1 MATKSIPN
9 AISIHINDLVYK
21 EKLLG
26 KDITTLSLG
35 EAFFDLP
42 QFSISSDIME
52 FGYHYSDS
60 QGLPSLRKKICK
72 HYKEKFNGVFDY
84 NKNLL
89 ISSGSKIII
98 FMCLQY
104 LLDKDDEAIIF
115 EPAWLSYQHQINLVG
130 SKPKLIPYD
139 TPLTEANEFITNSTK
154 VLIINNPNNPSGKV
168 YTRNELITLY
178 SHCLQHNI
186 FMIVDEAY
194 SDFVINDQ
202 FTSMTSIDSQF
213 KNLIVINSLSK
224 NFGLSGW
231 RIGFMIANNT
241 LIQNILNINQHL
253 ITCAPTVLQC
263 YISDHFDELLKAT
276 RPQIIKLAEKRLLIE
291 NYIKSCGLKCLN
303 GDTTFYFFI
312 DLNDYDCDTF
322 ELSNNYYL
330 NTKSQSFQER
340 HMVKVQ
346 KNLYGFQLEQKL
358 QKEFVKRLTKLK
370 YVYKNSIKI
379 RIPIKIL

>member
-322 ELSNNYYL
+322 ELSKQLLFKYQISVVPGEAYGKS
-330 NTKSQSFQER
+330 TKKFIRISIGTETS
-340 HMVKVQ
+340 
-346 KNLYGFQLEQKL
+346 
-358 QKEFVKRLTKLK
+358 KRICKAIDQ
-370 YVYKNSIKI
+370 IKI
-379 RIPIKIL
+379 CLQEFNKNKNTN